1 MKVIGDIYFYEWTSY
16 FENNCNSFYI
26 GGDIQALIDPG
37 LKSFVPDLL
46 SRMHEEDGIDTAKI
60 KYVINTHSHP
70 DHYDGSELFSGKEGV
85 QIGLHPEEMKF
96 MQKDGGGAYL
106 YELFGLPAPKV
117 KVNLPLQDGK
127 LSLGGEEFEVILAPG
142 HSPGSIGL
150 YWLKWKALF
159 CGDVIFDRN
168 VGRTDFPGGSGE
180 ILKKSITELSRIETD
195 FLLPG
200 HMGIVKGSKAVKENF
215 KIVMES
221 IFPYI

>member
-1 MKVIGDIYFYEWTSY
+1 MKIIGDIYFYEWTSF

-26 GGDIQALIDPG
+26 GGNVQALIDPG
-37 LKSFVPDLL
+37 LTNFVPDLL
-46 SRMHEEDGIDTAKI
+46 GKMEEDGLDPSRI

-70 DHYDGSELFSGKEGV
+70 DHYQGSELFSGKGGV
-85 QIGLHPEEMKF
+85 QIALHPAESEFMK
-96 MQKDGGGAYL
+96 KGGAEL
-106 YELFGLPAPKV
+106 YNLFGLKSPQIV
-117 KVNLPLQDGK
+117 VNLPLSEGE
-127 LSLGGEEFEVILAPG
+127 LELGGETFQVILAPG

-150 YWLKWKALF
+150 YWPKWRALF

-168 VGRTDFPGGSGE
+168 VGRTDFPGGSGDL
-180 ILKKSITELSRIETD
+180 LKKSITDLSLLETD

-200 HMGIVKGSKAVKENF
+200 HMGIVKGSKAVKDNF